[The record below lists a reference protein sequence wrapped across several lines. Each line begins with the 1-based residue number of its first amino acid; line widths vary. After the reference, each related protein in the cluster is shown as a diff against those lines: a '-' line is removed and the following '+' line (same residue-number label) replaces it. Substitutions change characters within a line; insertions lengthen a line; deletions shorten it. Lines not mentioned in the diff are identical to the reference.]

1 MVLINCMTIISKS
14 ALVSYTPE
22 QMYQLVD
29 DIEAYPAFLPWCG
42 DATILNRDN
51 NTVEASLFIAHS
63 GLNKTFSTRNSN
75 FPYEKIEMRLLD
87 GPFKHLEGVWIFEP
101 LGDAACKVSL
111 NLDFEF
117 SSKIIGLTLG
127 PIFNKIANSL
137 VDAFIQRANSV
148 YA

>member
-1 MVLINCMTIISKS
+1 MTIISKS

>member
-1 MVLINCMTIISKS
+1 MTIISKS

-42 DATILNRDN
+42 DATILSRDN
-51 NTVEASLFIAHS
+51 NTVEASLFISHS

-127 PIFNKIANSL
+127 PIFNKMANSL
-137 VDAFIQRANSV
+137 VDAFIQRADSV

>member
-1 MVLINCMTIISKS
+1 MTIISKS

-22 QMYQLVD
+22 QMYKLVD

-42 DATILNRDN
+42 DATIIKRDKD
-51 NTVEASLFIAHS
+51 TVEASLFISHS

-87 GPFKHLEGVWIFEP
+87 GPFKHLEGVWVFEP

-127 PIFNKIANSL
+127 PIFNKMANSL
-137 VDAFIQRANSV
+137 VDAFIQRADSV

>member
-1 MVLINCMTIISKS
+1 
-14 ALVSYTPE
+14 
-22 QMYQLVD
+22 
-29 DIEAYPAFLPWCG
+29 
-42 DATILNRDN
+42 
-51 NTVEASLFIAHS
+51 
-63 GLNKTFSTRNSN
+63 
-75 FPYEKIEMRLLD
+75 MRLLD